1 MGGSPEISQDELLK
15 IYLVAY
21 NSPDFAYQSMEN
33 YLHDLESGIK
43 MNQNSLYQLQNRVNN
58 LGYSISVNKGDIN
71 ILKFDTDKL
80 ERYVED
86 NRDFAMDLSSSI
98 SEIDK
103 DVKENNTLAYVSL
116 AVSNFS

>member
-1 MGGSPEISQDELLK
+1 M
-15 IYLVAY
+15 
-21 NSPDFAYQSMEN
+21 
-33 YLHDLESGIK
+33 
-43 MNQNSLYQLQNRVNN
+43 NN

-80 ERYVED
+80 ERYVDD
-86 NRDFAMDLSSSI
+86 NHDFAMDLSSSI

-116 AVSNFS
+116 ALGIICSLLLAVVIGYLVTKRDLLRK

>member
-1 MGGSPEISQDELLK
+1 M
-15 IYLVAY
+15 
-21 NSPDFAYQSMEN
+21 
-33 YLHDLESGIK
+33 
-43 MNQNSLYQLQNRVNN
+43 NN

-80 ERYVED
+80 ERYVDD
-86 NRDFAMDLSSSI
+86 NHDFAMDLSSSI

-116 AVSNFS
+116 AFGIICSLLLAVVIGYLVAKRDLLKK